1 MSPPS
6 VLATGV
12 VHTSSRFTTVGSGN
26 TDRSSPGTPPGWLLT
41 IQVSPPRVQIRLS
54 SAVMVCA
61 PESTPCPT
69 QPPDGG
75 PTPGLAHASPRDIAA
90 LMLASGCPDGQVPE

>member
-12 VHTSSRFTTVGSGN
+12 VQTSSRFTTVGSGN

-61 PESTPCPT
+61 PESTPWPY
-69 QPPDGG
+69 QAPDGV
-75 PTPGLAHASPRDIAA
+75 PTPGLAHPSPLLIAP
-90 LMLASGCPDGQVPE
+90 LTDSSGCPVGQVSV